1 MYAPTSLTISKIDVT
16 LKLCCTCSS
25 RANQREDSETDIGRL
40 RGLLYPA
47 SERSVADR
55 KFSFYPRTMWRPLSL
70 PAGLVIKKHPSERKF
85 GQWQNW
91 QKVREAEIALQTA
104 DTNQDMTGEEAIL
117 AEAEE
122 WAAELEKGETD
133 PAGAKPL
140 RRSE

>member
-1 MYAPTSLTISKIDVT
+1 MAELANGWRYQMDEIIARAKKI
-16 LKLCCTCSS
+16 
-25 RANQREDSETDIGRL
+25 E
-40 RGLLYPA
+40 
-47 SERSVADR
+47 VA
-55 KFSFYPRTMWRPLSL
+55 
-70 PAGLVIKKHPSERKF
+70 
-85 GQWQNW
+85 

>member
-1 MYAPTSLTISKIDVT
+1 MAELANGWRYQMDEIIA
-16 LKLCCTCSS
+16 
-25 RANQREDSETDIGRL
+25 RAKKSE
-40 RGLLYPA
+40 
-47 SERSVADR
+47 VA
-55 KFSFYPRTMWRPLSL
+55 
-70 PAGLVIKKHPSERKF
+70 
-85 GQWQNW
+85 

-122 WAAELEKGETD
+122 WAAELEKGEY